1 MSNGILGIGVCT
13 LDILTH
19 TSTFPATGDVEEANE
34 ALVMGG
40 GPVATALAAAASLGT
55 RTTMLDRLGDDWKS
69 GIILEQ
75 LKKQGVACDEIKIE
89 PGAQASLASIWVRS
103 SDGARAVRF
112 IRSTAR
118 AISAQEIN
126 PDLIT
131 SHRFVHCN
139 GRHLEASMQ
148 AAEICRTSGG
158 KTRLSFDGGANRYRD
173 ELLPLMAATDIAIV
187 ALEFALSATG
197 EQSPE
202 PAAITLLKLCPQAQ
216 LIGITDGGNG
226 SWIYPRASE
235 HFHQPAFPVAQ
246 PIDTTGCGDVY
257 HGAFLHALDSGLE
270 IHNAAKIASAAG
282 ALNAS
287 ALGGRGRLPTR
298 KAIEQ
303 ILETA

>member
-69 GIILEQ
+69 GMILEQ
-75 LKKQGVACDEIKIE
+75 LTSRGVGCDQIKIE
-89 PGAQASLASIWVRS
+89 QGAQASLASILVRAE
-103 SDGARAVRF
+103 DGARAVRF

-118 AISAQEIN
+118 AISAREIN
-126 PDLIT
+126 PDLVT

-139 GRHLEASMQ
+139 GRHLEASIK
-148 AAEICRTSGG
+148 AAEICRDSGG

-173 ELLPLMAATDIAIV
+173 ELIPLMAATDIAIV

-197 EQSPE
+197 ERSPE
-202 PAAITLLKLCPQAQ
+202 SAAEKLRKLCPQAQ
-216 LIGITDGGNG
+216 VIGITAGDNG
-226 SWIYPRASE
+226 SWIYPGSAN
-235 HFHQPAFPVAQ
+235 HFHQPAFHVAQ
-246 PIDTTGCGDVY
+246 PVDTTGCGDVY
-257 HGAFLHALDSGLE
+257 HGAFLYALDSGLE
-270 IHNAAKIASAAG
+270 LHKAAEIASAAG

-298 KAIEQ
+298 ETIEQ
-303 ILETA
+303 ILKQA